1 MYTYTDSLCSLEINP
16 TMQSIGIVMNCGGL
30 CTLSTAIQYG
40 QCDFFSTLGIQNC
53 NQRQCRPKNY
63 NLSACITTET
73 AINPTSSTSHV
84 NTNSIATTEQ
94 PQTTTT
100 TIVHR
105 AITETAGRT
114 DAQDISCT
122 TKPLS
127 SREVQALIGALVGL
141 VMVLLVMAIIP
152 WIWIC
157 WKFKVNKGPKR
168 DKQQK
173 RYCIVWHIAIYL
185 ICAVLHK

>member
-1 MYTYTDSLCSLEINP
+1 
-16 TMQSIGIVMNCGGL
+16 MQGIITIGIDCGGQCRSSSSYL
-30 CTLSTAIQYG
+30 YG
-40 QCDFFSTLGIQNC
+40 QCVDFFSALGIQDC
-53 NQRQCRPKNY
+53 NQGQCESKIY

-73 AINPTSSTSHV
+73 AINPTSSTNHV

-94 PQTTTT
+94 SQATTTT
-100 TIVHR
+100 TVYR
-105 AITETAGRT
+105 SITETAGRT

-127 SREVQALIGALVGL
+127 TREVQALIGALVGL

-157 WKFKVNKGPKR
+157 WKFKVNNIKRPKG
-168 DKQQK
+168 DKQQI
-173 RYCIVWHIAIYL
+173 RYIYL
-185 ICAVLHK
+185 AVMYTSSVINHTCCRCDISKFCNFV

>member
-1 MYTYTDSLCSLEINP
+1 
-16 TMQSIGIVMNCGGL
+16 MNCGGL

-73 AINPTSSTSHV
+73 AINPISSISHI

-94 PQTTTT
+94 SQATT
-100 TIVHR
+100 
-105 AITETAGRT
+105 E
-114 DAQDISCT
+114 AQL
-122 TKPLS
+122 K
-127 SREVQALIGALVGL
+127 VVIGALRLVGL
-141 VMVLLVMAIIP
+141 LVVLLVMAIIP

-157 WKFKVNKGPKR
+157 WKFKVNKGSKR
-168 DKQQK
+168 DKEQILLYNCVVYSKFTLTMFVQ
-173 RYCIVWHIAIYL
+173 
-185 ICAVLHK
+185 

>member
-1 MYTYTDSLCSLEINP
+1 MGNVRITID
-16 TMQSIGIVMNCGGL
+16 CGD
-30 CTLSTAIQYG
+30 
-40 QCDFFSTLGIQNC
+40 QCRPSSSYLYDQCVDFFSALGIEDC
-53 NQRQCRPKNY
+53 NQGQCESKIY
-63 NLSACITTET
+63 SLSACITMENE
-73 AINPTSSTSHV
+73 INTTYSANQNANCQCSGPK
-84 NTNSIATTEQ
+84 TTEQ
-94 PQTTTT
+94 PQATTT

-114 DAQDISCT
+114 DAQDISCN

-157 WKFKVNKGPKR
+157 WKFKVNKGLKR

-173 RYCIVWHIAIYL
+173 RYTILCVI
-185 ICAVLHK
+185 